1 MKIKLYIST
10 LLIFICSSLKLYSQ
24 DVEFESSNIEFKD
37 EGNLIF
43 AFNSKTVIKS
53 QDIIIE
59 SDKVIYNK
67 RNNTLVFYENVLLKD
82 LKKNLILNGNNI
94 SYDLNTNTIFG
105 EGKTNFNIDNKYKI
119 DSQNVFYNKNTQ
131 EIFSNE
137 LTEIEDLNNNFYH
150 LEKYFKFDIVNET
163 ILSERSNI
171 LDNKNNKYIF
181 EDLIINLKDNHIA
194 GKEIKIEFENS
205 YFGNNRN
212 DPVLKGRSA
221 HSNDEHL
228 KVYKAV
234 FSTCNIKNKDCRGWE
249 LNTEEFNHD
258 KTKKIFEYK
267 NSWLKI
273 FDYKVFYLP
282 YFNHPDPT
290 VKRRTGFLTPSYS
303 SSESL
308 GTSITIPYFR
318 VISKDKDMTF
328 NPRIYADK
336 SFLIQN
342 EYRQALERSQIKS
355 DFSVMIGQLGTKSH
369 FFFNQI
375 GKHNEYTNYELNFQ
389 TVKGDNYLKNHNLK
403 ESSDLIK
410 DENLLL
416 SNIDINWKL
425 EESSLDTSF
434 KIYEDLSRNYH
445 DRYQFIF
452 PDFSFKKNLRI
463 PEKYFG
469 RFDFYS
475 YGYSKNY
482 NTNVLESVITN
493 DFLFKSNE
501 YINSKGIVTE
511 YDLLLKNSSSYS
523 NNSSNFDENAEYN
536 VFGIAKFDASLPL
549 QKKLIDHTN
558 YLKPVISFRYSPNGN
573 SNLTSKDIF
582 LNYDSAFNLNR
593 IGTSYEVEGGE
604 SLSFGLEFKRTNNFN
619 QNVLDLKVAN
629 VVKASE
635 NFNLPSKSKLNKT
648 RSDIFGDLSYKI
660 NKNIN
665 LGYFFS
671 YDKDLEYSNLD
682 GLNLRAEINNFFTDF
697 NYYAEGNDLLDK
709 ETIQY
714 KTKYKFNK
722 ENILSFEIAKDL
734 KNDFTEFYDLN
745 YEYITDCLSLSLKY
759 NTSFYS
765 DGNIEPNKSLT
776 FLIKIIPFTELGV
789 SNVGNILGK

>member
-1 MKIKLYIST
+1 M
-10 LLIFICSSLKLYSQ
+10 CSSLKLYSQ

-94 SYDLNTNTIFG
+94 SYDLNTNIIFG

-119 DSQNVFYNKNTQ
+119 DSQDVFYNKNTQ

-137 LTEIEDLNNNFYH
+137 LTKIEDLNNNFYH

-181 EDLIINLKDNHIA
+181 EDLIINLKNNHIA

-221 HSNDEHL
+221 LSNDEHL

-318 VISKDKDMTF
+318 VISNDKDMTF

-336 SFLIQN
+336 SFLLQN

-445 DRYQFIF
+445 DRYQYIF
-452 PDFSFKKNLRI
+452 PDFSFKRNLKI

-523 NNSSNFDENAEYN
+523 NNSSNFHENAEYN

-604 SLSFGLEFKRTNNFN
+604 SLSFGLEFKRSNNFN

-682 GLNLRAEINNFFTDF
+682 GLNLSAEINNFFTDF

-709 ETIQY
+709 ETIQN

-722 ENILSFEIAKDL
+722 ENIFSFEIAKDL

>member
-1 MKIKLYIST
+1 M
-10 LLIFICSSLKLYSQ
+10 CSSLKLYSQ

-94 SYDLNTNTIFG
+94 SYDLNTNIIFG

-137 LTEIEDLNNNFYH
+137 LTKIEDLNNNFYH

-181 EDLIINLKDNHIA
+181 EDLIINLKNNHIA

-221 HSNDEHL
+221 LSNDEHL

-318 VISKDKDMTF
+318 VISNDKDMTF

-336 SFLIQN
+336 SFLLQN

-452 PDFSFKKNLRI
+452 PDFSFKRNLKI

-523 NNSSNFDENAEYN
+523 NNSSNFHENAEYN

-604 SLSFGLEFKRTNNFN
+604 SLSFGLEFKRSNNFN

-682 GLNLRAEINNFFTDF
+682 GLNLSAEINNFFTDF

-709 ETIQY
+709 ETIQN

-722 ENILSFEIAKDL
+722 ENIFSFEIAKDL

>member
-1 MKIKLYIST
+1 M
-10 LLIFICSSLKLYSQ
+10 CSSLKLYSQ

-43 AFNSKTVIKS
+43 AFNSKTLIQS

-67 RNNTLVFYENVLLKD
+67 RNNTLVFYENVSLKD
-82 LKKNLILNGNNI
+82 LKKNLILTGNNI
-94 SYDLNTNTIFG
+94 SYDLNTNIIFG

-119 DSQNVFYNKNTQ
+119 NSQDVFYNKNTK

-137 LTEIEDLNNNFYH
+137 LTKIEDLNNNFYH

-342 EYRQALERSQIKS
+342 EYRQALERSQIKR
-355 DFSVMIGQLGTKSH
+355 DFSVRIGRLGTKSH
-369 FFFNQI
+369 FFLNQI
-375 GKHNEYTNYELNFQ
+375 GKYNEYTDYEINFQ

-511 YDLLLKNSSSYS
+511 YDLLLKNSNSYS
-523 NNSSNFDENAEYN
+523 NNSSNFDENSEYN

-558 YLKPVISFRYSPNGN
+558 YLKPVISFRYSPNSN
-573 SNLTSKDIF
+573 SDLTSKDIF

-604 SLSFGLEFKRTNNFN
+604 SLSFGLEFKRTNNLN

-671 YDKDLEYSNLD
+671 YDRDLEYSNLD
-682 GLNLRAEINNFFTDF
+682 GLNLSAEINNFFTDF

-709 ETIQY
+709 ETIQN

-722 ENILSFEIAKDL
+722 ENIFSFEIAKDL

>member
-1 MKIKLYIST
+1 M
-10 LLIFICSSLKLYSQ
+10 CSSLKLYSQ

-43 AFNSKTVIKS
+43 AFNSKTLIQS

-67 RNNTLVFYENVLLKD
+67 RNNTLVFYENVSLKD
-82 LKKNLILNGNNI
+82 LKKNLILTGNNI
-94 SYDLNTNTIFG
+94 SYDLNTNIIFG

-119 DSQNVFYNKNTQ
+119 NSQDVFYNKNTK

-137 LTEIEDLNNNFYH
+137 LTKIEDLNNNFYH

-181 EDLIINLKDNHIA
+181 EDLIIDLKNNHIA

-221 HSNDEHL
+221 LSNDEHL

-290 VKRRTGFLTPSYS
+290 VKRRSGFLTPSYS

-308 GTSITIPYFR
+308 GTSIIIPYFR

-355 DFSVMIGQLGTKSH
+355 DFSVMIGRLGTKSH
-369 FFFNQI
+369 FFLNQI
-375 GKHNEYTNYELNFQ
+375 GKYNEYTDYEINFQ

-416 SNIDINWKL
+416 SNFDINWKL
-425 EESSLDTSF
+425 EESSLNTSF

-445 DRYQFIF
+445 DRYQYIF
-452 PDFSFKKNLRI
+452 PDFSFKRNLKI

-469 RFDFYS
+469 RFDFFS
-475 YGYSKNY
+475 YGYNKNY

-511 YDLLLKNSSSYS
+511 YDLLLKNSNSYS
-523 NNSSNFDENAEYN
+523 NNSSNFVENAEYN

-558 YLKPVISFRYSPNGN
+558 YLKPVISFRYSPNSN
-573 SNLTSKDIF
+573 SDLTSKDIF

-665 LGYFFS
+665 LGYFFLMT
-671 YDKDLEYSNLD
+671 KIWN
-682 GLNLRAEINNFFTDF
+682 
-697 NYYAEGNDLLDK
+697 
-709 ETIQY
+709 IQ
-714 KTKYKFNK
+714 T
-722 ENILSFEIAKDL
+722 
-734 KNDFTEFYDLN
+734 
-745 YEYITDCLSLSLKY
+745 
-759 NTSFYS
+759 
-765 DGNIEPNKSLT
+765 
-776 FLIKIIPFTELGV
+776 
-789 SNVGNILGK
+789 

>member
-1 MKIKLYIST
+1 M
-10 LLIFICSSLKLYSQ
+10 CSSLKLYSQ

-43 AFNSKTVIKS
+43 AFNSKTLIQS

-67 RNNTLVFYENVLLKD
+67 RNNTLVFYENVSLKD
-82 LKKNLILNGNNI
+82 LKKNLILTGNNI
-94 SYDLNTNTIFG
+94 SYDLNTNIIFG

-119 DSQNVFYNKNTQ
+119 NSQDVFYNKNTK

-137 LTEIEDLNNNFYH
+137 LTKIEDLNNNFYH
-150 LEKYFKFDIVNET
+150 LEKYFKFDIVNEI

-181 EDLIINLKDNHIA
+181 EDLIIDLKNNHIA

-221 HSNDEHL
+221 LSNDEHL

-290 VKRRTGFLTPSYS
+290 VKRKSGFLTPSYS

-308 GTSITIPYFR
+308 GTSIIIPYFR

-416 SNIDINWKL
+416 SNFDINWKL
-425 EESSLDTSF
+425 EESSLNTSF

-445 DRYQFIF
+445 DRYQYIF
-452 PDFSFKKNLRI
+452 PDFSFKRNLKI

-469 RFDFYS
+469 RFDFFS
-475 YGYSKNY
+475 YGYNKNY

-511 YDLLLKNSSSYS
+511 YDLLLKNSNSYS
-523 NNSSNFDENAEYN
+523 NNSSNFVENAEYN

-558 YLKPVISFRYSPNGN
+558 YLKPVISFRYSPNSN

-660 NKNIN
+660 NNNIN

-682 GLNLRAEINNFFTDF
+682 GLNLSAEINNFFTNF
-697 NYYAEGNDLLDK
+697 NYYSEGNDLLDK
-709 ETIQY
+709 ETILN

-722 ENILSFEIAKDL
+722 ENIFSFEIAKDL

>member
-1 MKIKLYIST
+1 M
-10 LLIFICSSLKLYSQ
+10 CSSLKLYSQ

-43 AFNSKTVIKS
+43 AFNSKTLIQS

-67 RNNTLVFYENVLLKD
+67 RNNTLVFYENVSLKD
-82 LKKNLILNGNNI
+82 LKKNLILTGNNI
-94 SYDLNTNTIFG
+94 SYDLNTNIIFG

-119 DSQNVFYNKNTQ
+119 NSQDVFYNKNTK

-137 LTEIEDLNNNFYH
+137 LTKIEDLNNNFYH

-181 EDLIINLKDNHIA
+181 EDLIIDLKNNHIA

-221 HSNDEHL
+221 LSNDEHL

-290 VKRRTGFLTPSYS
+290 VKRRSGFLTPSYS

-308 GTSITIPYFR
+308 GTSIIIPYFR

-425 EESSLDTSF
+425 EESSLNTSF

-445 DRYQFIF
+445 DRYQYIF
-452 PDFSFKKNLRI
+452 PDFSFKRNLKI

-469 RFDFYS
+469 RFNFYS
-475 YGYSKNY
+475 YGYNKNY

-493 DFLFKSNE
+493 DFLFESNE

-511 YDLLLKNSSSYS
+511 YDLLLKNSNSYS
-523 NNSSNFDENAEYN
+523 NNSSNFVENAEYN

-558 YLKPVISFRYSPNGN
+558 YLKPVISFRYSPNSN
-573 SNLTSKDIF
+573 SDLTSKDIF

-648 RSDIFGDLSYKI
+648 RSYIFGDLI
-660 NKNIN
+660 
-665 LGYFFS
+665 
-671 YDKDLEYSNLD
+671 
-682 GLNLRAEINNFFTDF
+682 
-697 NYYAEGNDLLDK
+697 
-709 ETIQY
+709 
-714 KTKYKFNK
+714 
-722 ENILSFEIAKDL
+722 
-734 KNDFTEFYDLN
+734 
-745 YEYITDCLSLSLKY
+745 
-759 NTSFYS
+759 
-765 DGNIEPNKSLT
+765 
-776 FLIKIIPFTELGV
+776 
-789 SNVGNILGK
+789 

>member
-1 MKIKLYIST
+1 M
-10 LLIFICSSLKLYSQ
+10 CSSLKLYSQ

-43 AFNSKTVIKS
+43 AFNSKTLIQS

-67 RNNTLVFYENVLLKD
+67 RNNTLVFYENVSLKD
-82 LKKNLILNGNNI
+82 LKKNLILTGNNI
-94 SYDLNTNTIFG
+94 SYDLNTNIIFG

-119 DSQNVFYNKNTQ
+119 NSQDVFYNKNTK

-137 LTEIEDLNNNFYH
+137 LTKIEDLNNNFYH

-181 EDLIINLKDNHIA
+181 EDLIIDLKNNHIA

-221 HSNDEHL
+221 LSNDEHL

-234 FSTCNIKNKDCRGWE
+234 LRTCNIKNKDCRGWE
-249 LNTEEFNHD
+249 INTEEFNHD

-290 VKRRTGFLTPSYS
+290 VKRRSGFLTPSYS

-308 GTSITIPYFR
+308 GTSIIIPYFR

-355 DFSVMIGQLGTKSH
+355 DFSVMIGRLGTKSH
-369 FFFNQI
+369 FFLNQI
-375 GKHNEYTNYELNFQ
+375 GKYNEYTDYEINFQ

-416 SNIDINWKL
+416 SNFDINWKL
-425 EESSLDTSF
+425 EESSLNTSF

-445 DRYQFIF
+445 DRYQYIF
-452 PDFSFKKNLRI
+452 PDFSFKRNLKI

-469 RFDFYS
+469 RFNFYS
-475 YGYSKNY
+475 YGYNKNY

-493 DFLFKSNE
+493 DFLFESNE

-511 YDLLLKNSSSYS
+511 YDLLLKNSNSYS
-523 NNSSNFDENAEYN
+523 NNSSNFVENAEYN

-558 YLKPVISFRYSPNGN
+558 YLKPVISFRYSPNSN
-573 SNLTSKDIF
+573 SDLTSKDIF

-682 GLNLRAEINNFFTDF
+682 GLNLSAEINNFFTDF

-709 ETIQY
+709 ETIQN

-722 ENILSFEIAKDL
+722 ENIFSFEIAKDL

>member
-1 MKIKLYIST
+1 M
-10 LLIFICSSLKLYSQ
+10 
-24 DVEFESSNIEFKD
+24 
-37 EGNLIF
+37 
-43 AFNSKTVIKS
+43 
-53 QDIIIE
+53 
-59 SDKVIYNK
+59 
-67 RNNTLVFYENVLLKD
+67 
-82 LKKNLILNGNNI
+82 NGNNI
-94 SYDLNTNTIFG
+94 SYDLNTNIIFG

-119 DSQNVFYNKNTQ
+119 NSQDVFYNKNTK

-137 LTEIEDLNNNFYH
+137 LTKIEDLNNNFYH

-181 EDLIINLKDNHIA
+181 EDLNINLKNNHIA

-221 HSNDEHL
+221 LSNDEHL

-290 VKRRTGFLTPSYS
+290 VKRRSGFLTPSYS

-308 GTSITIPYFR
+308 GTSIIIPYFR
-318 VISKDKDMTF
+318 VISNDKDMTF

-336 SFLIQN
+336 SFLLQN

-416 SNIDINWKL
+416 SNFDINWKL
-425 EESSLDTSF
+425 EESSLNTSF

-445 DRYQFIF
+445 DRYQYIF
-452 PDFSFKKNLRI
+452 PDFSFKRNLKI

-475 YGYSKNY
+475 YGYNKNY

-511 YDLLLKNSSSYS
+511 YDLLLKNSNSYS
-523 NNSSNFDENAEYN
+523 NNSSNFVENAEYN

-549 QKKLIDHTN
+549 QK
-558 YLKPVISFRYSPNGN
+558 
-573 SNLTSKDIF
+573 
-582 LNYDSAFNLNR
+582 
-593 IGTSYEVEGGE
+593 
-604 SLSFGLEFKRTNNFN
+604 
-619 QNVLDLKVAN
+619 
-629 VVKASE
+629 
-635 NFNLPSKSKLNKT
+635 
-648 RSDIFGDLSYKI
+648 I
-660 NKNIN
+660 N
-665 LGYFFS
+665 
-671 YDKDLEYSNLD
+671 
-682 GLNLRAEINNFFTDF
+682 
-697 NYYAEGNDLLDK
+697 
-709 ETIQY
+709 
-714 KTKYKFNK
+714 
-722 ENILSFEIAKDL
+722 
-734 KNDFTEFYDLN
+734 
-745 YEYITDCLSLSLKY
+745 
-759 NTSFYS
+759 
-765 DGNIEPNKSLT
+765 
-776 FLIKIIPFTELGV
+776 
-789 SNVGNILGK
+789 

>member
-1 MKIKLYIST
+1 M
-10 LLIFICSSLKLYSQ
+10 CSSLKLYSQ

-43 AFNSKTVIKS
+43 AFNSKTLIQS

-67 RNNTLVFYENVLLKD
+67 RNNTLVFYENVSLKD
-82 LKKNLILNGNNI
+82 LKKNLILTGNNI
-94 SYDLNTNTIFG
+94 SYDLNTNIIFG

-119 DSQNVFYNKNTQ
+119 NSQDVFYNKNTK

-137 LTEIEDLNNNFYH
+137 LTKIEDLNNNFYH
-150 LEKYFKFDIVNET
+150 LEKYFKFDIVNEI

-181 EDLIINLKDNHIA
+181 EDLIIDLKNNHIA

-290 VKRRTGFLTPSYS
+290 VKRRSGFLTPSYS

-308 GTSITIPYFR
+308 GTSIIIPYFR

-355 DFSVMIGQLGTKSH
+355 DFSVMIGKLGTKSH
-369 FFFNQI
+369 FFLNQI
-375 GKHNEYTNYELNFQ
+375 GKYNEYTDYEINFQ

-416 SNIDINWKL
+416 SNFDINWKL
-425 EESSLDTSF
+425 EESSLNTSF

-445 DRYQFIF
+445 DRYQYIF
-452 PDFSFKKNLRI
+452 PDFSFKRNLKI

-469 RFDFYS
+469 RFNFYS
-475 YGYSKNY
+475 YGYNKNY

-682 GLNLRAEINNFFTDF
+682 GLNLSAEINNFFTDF

-709 ETIQY
+709 ETIQN

-722 ENILSFEIAKDL
+722 ENIFSFEIAKDL